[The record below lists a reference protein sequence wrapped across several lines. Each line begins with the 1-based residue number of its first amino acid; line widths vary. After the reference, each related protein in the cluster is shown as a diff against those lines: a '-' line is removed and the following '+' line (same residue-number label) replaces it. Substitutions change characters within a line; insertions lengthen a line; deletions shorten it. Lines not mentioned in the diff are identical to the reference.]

1 MDHFIREAFLKHLE
15 LYRPLTKELRARD
28 GTLRMGRV
36 TIDRSYTPL
45 NDDGNPE
52 PNQLQYDPNRHTLAA
67 TLLPVPATVASL
79 GGEGFKR
86 VSGIFQVDVYYPE
99 TKGPQNA
106 RNLLRRDS
114 AYKEADRLMGHFR
127 RGAITVSPTF
137 VFHRNEL
144 LKHDDAK
151 VPDRITD
158 HGFRAKVSRTTA
170 LPNDPY
176 TFTDFAREFPDQV
189 DGDFLEIGP
198 DDVLVREVLDETDPT
213 MVVGHITLPDITIQ
227 ITEPWASQ
235 QLVDNKFYY
244 VPVSIPYFAYV
255 YPAPVIPVTVLV
267 GEPASV
273 A

>member
-114 AYKEADRLMGHFR
+114 MYKEADRLMGHFR
-127 RGAITVSPTF
+127 RGGITVSPTF

-144 LKHDDAK
+144 KIEK
-151 VPDRITD
+151 RID
-158 HGFRAKVSRTTA
+158 NEGMMNEMEVVLSRGFRATGGRAPLSA
-170 LPNDPY
+170 DY
-176 TFTDFAREFPDQV
+176 DFTNFASEFPDKV
-189 DGDFLEIGP
+189 DGDFLEVSAADMG
-198 DDVLVREVLDETDPT
+198 
-213 MVVGHITLPDITIQ
+213 LPDITIQ

-267 GEPASV
+267 KEPV
-273 A
+273 TP

>member
-15 LYRPLTKELRARD
+15 LYSPLTKELRARD
-28 GTLRMGRV
+28 GKLSLGRV

-79 GGEGFKR
+79 GSEGFKR

-99 TKGPQNA
+99 TKGPQSA

-127 RGAITVSPTF
+127 RGGITVSPTF
-137 VFHRNEL
+137 VFHRNEVGGYSKRFQRDFPKDYRSTDL
-144 LKHDDAK
+144 
-151 VPDRITD
+151 PD
-158 HGFRAKVSRTTA
+158 S
-170 LPNDPY
+170 Y
-176 TFTDFAREFPDQV
+176 SFTNFAREFPDKV
-189 DGDFLEIGP
+189 DGDFLEIGSN
-198 DDVLVREVLDETDPT
+198 DVVVREILDETDPT
-213 MVVGHITLPDITIQ
+213 MVVGHIRLPDITIQ

>member
-1 MDHFIREAFLKHLE
+1 MDHFIREAFLKHLRS
-15 LYRPLTKELRARD
+15 YRPLTKELRARD
-28 GTLRMGRV
+28 GSLSMFRV

-52 PNQLQYDPNRHTLAA
+52 PNQLQYDPNRHTLAV

-114 AYKEADRLMGHFR
+114 MYKEADRLMGHFR
-127 RGAITVSPTF
+127 RGGITVSPTF

-144 LKHDDAK
+144 LKHDDAGN
-151 VPDRITD
+151 IID
-158 HGFRAKVSRTTA
+158 HGFRAKVSRTTT

-176 TFTDFAREFPDQV
+176 TFTDFAQRVPRPSGRRFP
-189 DGDFLEIGP
+189 GNWFE
-198 DDVLVREVLDETDPT
+198 
-213 MVVGHITLPDITIQ
+213 
-227 ITEPWASQ
+227 
-235 QLVDNKFYY
+235 
-244 VPVSIPYFAYV
+244 
-255 YPAPVIPVTVLV
+255 
-267 GEPASV
+267 
-273 A
+273 